1 MFCFI
6 FNLKPVYFTKIC
18 VSLFICVD
26 LYIFSETI
34 ASECC
39 TFHTAPHIYGFL
51 YARGQ
56 CRTIDRETVYFYI
69 LVGPSEFNE
78 PSTRRFALNSTSS
91 YRFLSNYTHLT
102 CLNFICQHSA
112 ITETTVKQ
120 RPLAVIWLD
129 THWEIPGFVVSE
141 LGIHAIFSGI
151 NTWRVITGYLVCST
165 FELASCIW
173 PISLLANRPCHGPW
187 TGLGDSGTLWPCRP
201 CIN

>member
-1 MFCFI
+1 MLHI
-6 FNLKPVYFTKIC
+6 PYG
-18 VSLFICVD
+18 
-26 LYIFSETI
+26 
-34 ASECC
+34 
-39 TFHTAPHIYGFL
+39 TAHIYGFL

-120 RPLAVIWLD
+120 RPLAVIWFD

-187 TGLGDSGTLWPCRP
+187 TGLGDSGTIWHRERAR
-201 CIN
+201 

>member
-51 YARGQ
+51 YARGK

-102 CLNFICQHSA
+102 CLHFICQHSA
-112 ITETTVKQ
+112 ITKTTVKQ
-120 RPLAVIWLD
+120 RPLAVIWFD
-129 THWEIPGFVVSE
+129 THWEIPGFV
-141 LGIHAIFSGI
+141 GIRARYPRYF
-151 NTWRVITGYLVCST
+151 
-165 FELASCIW
+165 
-173 PISLLANRPCHGPW
+173 
-187 TGLGDSGTLWPCRP
+187 
-201 CIN
+201 